1 VSTPA
6 DDLFRQAVALQRAG
20 DPAAAIPLY
29 EALIAIAPDHYDAHV
44 NLGVALRHTGRAAEA
59 VERYRQAEAL
69 RPQDPTPPLSRGAAL
84 ADLGRLD
91 AALAAFDRAIA
102 VQPQGASAHYRRGV
116 VLQALQRLDEA
127 VASYDTAIR
136 LDPTLAEA
144 QLNRANCLSHLG
156 RSGEALTGYDAL
168 LALPTAIPYA
178 VHYNRARV
186 LEDLGRLGEAVEGFS
201 QAIAAKPDLEDAW
214 FDRGRCRLG
223 LGDLAAGWL
232 DYEHR
237 WRAPTYLR
245 TAAGDFVPRLRD
257 RLDPDL
263 SVADL
268 AGREVLVVG
277 EQGVGD
283 ILMFASILSDLAAT
297 ARSVRLACEPRLH
310 DLFRQSFP
318 ATRILGLDGLDAA
331 LAEAGA
337 VLAIGSLAR
346 LYRNRRED
354 FPGQPYLAPSPA
366 AGARAA
372 AALGPREGRLRV
384 GLSWRGGIERTRRG
398 ARSIPLADLRPLL
411 DLEGCEFVSLQYGD
425 HAAEIAA
432 VNAGLSRPIRT
443 LPPDAISDFDDLAGV
458 VRALDVV
465 VSVQTALIH
474 LTGALGAPCLVMVP
488 HVPEWRY
495 SPAFPEMPWYRSVTL
510 LRQGPELDWTPV
522 IDRVAARLRELSL
535 PIKGGAAP
543 RYSGS

>member
-1 VSTPA
+1 MNAPA

-20 DPAAAIPLY
+20 DPAAAVPLY
-29 EALIAIAPDHYDAHV
+29 EAVIAAAPDHYDAHM

-59 VERYRQAEAL
+59 VERYLQAEAL
-69 RPQDPTPPLSRGAAL
+69 RPQEATPALSRGAAL

-102 VQPQGASAHYRRGV
+102 VQPDAASAHYRRGV
-116 VLQALQRLDEA
+116 VLQALQQLDDA

-136 LDPTLAEA
+136 LDRAHA
-144 QLNRANCLSHLG
+144 DARLNRANCLSHLG
-156 RSGEALTGYDAL
+156 RFDEALAGYDAL

-186 LEDLGRLGEAVEGFS
+186 LEDLGRLSEAVEGFS

-223 LGDLAAGWL
+223 LGDLAAGWP

-245 TAAGDFVPRLRD
+245 TAAGDFVPRVKD

-268 AGREVLVVG
+268 AGRDVLVVG

-283 ILMFASILSDLAAT
+283 ILMFASILPDLART
-297 ARSVRLACEPRLH
+297 ARSVRLACEPRLQG
-310 DLFRQSFP
+310 LFRQSFL
-318 ATRILGLDGLDAA
+318 AVRILDLDGLDAA
-331 LAEAGA
+331 LAEADV
-337 VLAIGSLAR
+337 VLAIGSLGR
-346 LYRNRRED
+346 LYRNRRDD
-354 FPGQPYLAPSPA
+354 FPGLLYLAPGP
-366 AGARAA
+366 AA
-372 AALGPREGRLRV
+372 AAKGAASLGPGEGRLRV

-398 ARSIPLADLRPLL
+398 ARSIPLSDLRPLL

-443 LPPDAISDFDDLAGV
+443 LPADAIGDFEDLAGV
-458 VRALDVV
+458 VAALDVV

-510 LRQGPELDWTPV
+510 LRQGPDRDWTPV
-522 IDRVAARLRELSL
+522 IDRVAARLRGLS
-535 PIKGGAAP
+535 
-543 RYSGS
+543 